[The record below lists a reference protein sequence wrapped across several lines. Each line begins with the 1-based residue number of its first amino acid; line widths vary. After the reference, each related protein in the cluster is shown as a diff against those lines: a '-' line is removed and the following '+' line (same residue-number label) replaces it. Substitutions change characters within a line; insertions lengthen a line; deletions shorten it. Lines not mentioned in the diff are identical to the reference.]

1 VGSRP
6 LSDWHAIWGV
16 EWYPER
22 NHPCQISCW
31 SVKGFL
37 GGRTPKSAISYTYW
51 NDPYN
56 SQSCTTVQ
64 TVIAVILQN
73 VKLES
78 SHATSSLENRPHIFS
93 STCRGFKTS
102 WIVNLGILPCAKHLL
117 LARLMGQDCCARWRL
132 SSSSV
137 TLPAGRGGRARR
149 QAANTAR
156 RASGV
161 KSR

>member
-1 VGSRP
+1 LWGSRP

-56 SQSCTTVQ
+56 SPALPCRLWSNMPQTANACETVQ
-64 TVIAVILQN
+64 QRDQCLRVCILCI
-73 VKLES
+73 LF
-78 SHATSSLENRPHIFS
+78 R
-93 STCRGFKTS
+93 FK
-102 WIVNLGILPCAKHLL
+102 N
-117 LARLMGQDCCARWRL
+117 
-132 SSSSV
+132 V
-137 TLPAGRGGRARR
+137 TLRFFEMVYQPTFESTYFIRFFFKIQKTWLFAFFELLRTFSQTLIDQQESRNFLWPRR
-149 QAANTAR
+149 LAI
-156 RASGV
+156 
-161 KSR
+161 